1 MIKVVPAHFL
11 VSLLPAIP
19 SCNDWNRNRNPR
31 QKNENQELDPE
42 PRQNGS
48 YRTYCTGTYGS
59 ATLVR
64 RTNSTGTGTTYLG
77 YKLLKISLTFSGIEE
92 QLFVDTTRGAK
103 LKINVD
109 IVFPKIGCDFLSLD
123 AQDVSGEQHIAIGKK
138 CHSGYLKGTV
148 SRKLTPYLCCYT
160 LVESSRFKDWTCSL
174 L

>member
-19 SCNDWNRNRNPR
+19 SCNYCNRNRNRR

-48 YRTYCTGTYGS
+48 YCTGTYGS

-64 RTNSTGTGTTYLG
+64 TNSTSTGTTYLG
-77 YKLLKISLTFSGIEE
+77 DELLKISLIFSGIEV

-138 CHSGYLKGTV
+138 CNLG
-148 SRKLTPYLCCYT
+148 LT
-160 LVESSRFKDWTCSL
+160 
-174 L
+174 